1 MAVYADVKDKVAL
14 LTGGANGI
22 GEATLREFHRQGAR
36 VYFCDRD
43 GSAGMKLVRE
53 LAGIRFTKLDLRK
66 ERAIVQWV
74 AKVEKVEGRIHVLV
88 NNAAIDPRIPLE
100 EQTTEKLDDLFATNL
115 RPFFIL
121 ARACAP
127 LMPAGESS
135 IINLSSITFHQGP
148 AKMSGYVAMKAGII
162 GLTRALARELGPAG
176 IRVNTVSPGWVMTE
190 RQLREYVRPATKKLI
205 LKAQCYPELLQP
217 EDLAEVIL
225 FLASD
230 ASRAIS
236 GQEILADRGWF
247 HS

>member
-1 MAVYADVKDKVAL
+1 ML

-22 GEATLREFHRQGAR
+22 GAATVREFHGQGAR

-43 GSAGMKLVRE
+43 NDAGTKLQRE
-53 LAGIRFTKLDLRK
+53 FAGIYFTKVDLQK
-66 ERAIVQWV
+66 EKEIVRWV
-74 AKVEKVEGRIHVLV
+74 ERVKKAESRIHVLV
-88 NNAAIDPRIPLE
+88 NNAAIDPRIPLA
-100 EQTTEKLDDLFATNL
+100 EQTVEKVDELFAINL

-121 ARACAP
+121 ARASAP
-127 LMPAGESS
+127 WMPARQGS

-148 AKMSGYVAMKAGII
+148 ANMSGYVATKAAII
-162 GLTRALARELGPAG
+162 GFSRALARELGPAG

-190 RQLREYVRPATKKLI
+190 RQLREYVKPQTKKLI
-205 LKAQCYPELLQP
+205 LKSQCYPELLQP

-225 FLASD
+225 FLASE
-230 ASRAIS
+230 ASRAIT